1 MNVDNEDNDIDMI
14 TFNNINNN
22 NYGSLFKAKTKK
34 YYCIIFSLYLISI
47 MILILNIII
56 ILLMYYTYMGVQTSI
71 GDLKNYINNSVPS
84 IKEYLD
90 NYTLK
95 ISLA

>member
-34 YYCIIFSLYLISI
+34 YY
-47 MILILNIII
+47 
-56 ILLMYYTYMGVQTSI
+56 
-71 GDLKNYINNSVPS
+71 
-84 IKEYLD
+84 
-90 NYTLK
+90 
-95 ISLA
+95 